1 MPITEEVMKKIA
13 DNTGVSVDELTAS
26 GLIALLRE
34 KRRKLMM
41 DRLEVL
47 DRYNVF
53 SIEEFERKIKHGN
66 IPEHPAWEDLIF
78 LENLDSVIAKI
89 DEDIRTIQEDS

>member
-13 DNTGVSVDELTAS
+13 DNTGVSIDELTAS

-34 KRRKLMM
+34 KRRKVMM

-53 SIEEFERKIKHGN
+53 SIEEFGRKIKHGDT
-66 IPEHPAWEDLIF
+66 PEHPAWEDLIF
-78 LENLDSVIAKI
+78 LENLDSVIAEI